1 LVLDWGFDAL
11 YLKRKKMSGLKNS
24 DGTSRLRN
32 LSGDEQNNAEWMEG
46 ARFREYSSSAEV
58 KSISS
63 TPLAKAKR
71 VIASRSRWIQQK
83 KRKPEKRGEEEA
95 DTSHIQQ
102 GIENIR
108 MTSEHSFPPNNNG
121 SPALLTEVAILPP
134 LPPPRSLTPIT
145 RGGPLN
151 SWLNAPLSTST
162 TVRSKDATI
171 LSHTSNP
178 GSWSASRAPPT
189 KSW

>member
-1 LVLDWGFDAL
+1 MF
-11 YLKRKKMSGLKNS
+11 GLKNS
-24 DGTSRLRN
+24 DSSSRIRN
-32 LSGDEQNNAEWMEG
+32 RSDDEQNNDEWMEG

-58 KSISS
+58 KSITS

-83 KRKPEKRGEEEA
+83 KRKSEKKGEDEA
-95 DTSHIQQ
+95 DTFHIQQ

-108 MTSEHSFPPNNNG
+108 MTSEHFSPDNNS
-121 SPALLTEVAILPP
+121 SPTVLTDVALLPP
-134 LPPPRSLTPIT
+134 LPPLRSSTPVT
-145 RGGPLN
+145 GGDTHDC
-151 SWLNAPLSTST
+151 WFNAPLSTST
-162 TVRSKDATI
+162 SAPSKNAVI
-171 LSHTSNP
+171 MSHTGNP

>member
-1 LVLDWGFDAL
+1 
-11 YLKRKKMSGLKNS
+11 MSGLKNS
-24 DGTSRLRN
+24 DSTSRLRN
-32 LSGDEQNNAEWMEG
+32 RSGDEQNDAELMEG
-46 ARFREYSSSAEV
+46 ARFREYSSSTEV
-58 KSISS
+58 KSNSS

-108 MTSEHSFPPNNNG
+108 MTSEHSFSPDNNS

-145 RGGPLN
+145 GGDP
-151 SWLNAPLSTST
+151 LNAPLSTT
-162 TVRSKDATI
+162 TSVRSKDATI

-178 GSWSASRAPPT
+178 GSWSARRAPPT